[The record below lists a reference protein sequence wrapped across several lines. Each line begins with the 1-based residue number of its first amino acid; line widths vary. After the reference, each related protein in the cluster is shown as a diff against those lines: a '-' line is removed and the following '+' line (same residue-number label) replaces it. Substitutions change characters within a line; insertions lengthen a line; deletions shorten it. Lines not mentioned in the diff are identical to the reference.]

1 MEKRMQLTDSRKIP
15 VRTVAASATGAV
27 TVGPIA
33 GACRGGRDGTGDCRC
48 LLREIHIRVALFAV
62 AVVALLIG
70 YHTLLFERAPAI
82 FNSPTEDMSFG
93 WYVPLFSLY
102 VVWTE
107 RRKIVESV
115 GPASIWGLFLIVPCA
130 FAGFL
135 GVRGAQIR
143 FEIVGLVGLLIG
155 LVWTMFGARTAR
167 QVLFPALFLLFCIP
181 LQSYLDIVTVHL
193 RLMAVSAAYEILK
206 GCGVDIVREGTMLFS
221 PSGAFSIDVADPCS
235 GLRSLF
241 AMMALTAGY
250 SYFTQPTW
258 FRRALLFALAMP
270 IAIVGNVVRVLSIV
284 TVAATCSSDFA
295 TGFYHDYS
303 GYVVFLVAV
312 FLMVAT
318 GGLIT
323 KGAERCAMS

>member
-1 MEKRMQLTDSRKIP
+1 MI
-15 VRTVAASATGAV
+15 
-27 TVGPIA
+27 
-33 GACRGGRDGTGDCRC
+33 
-48 LLREIHIRVALFAV
+48 REIHIRVALFAV
-62 AVVALLIG
+62 ALAALLLG
-70 YHTLLFERAPAI
+70 YHTLLLNRAPAL
-82 FNSPTEDMSFG
+82 FASPTEDMSFG

-115 GPASIWGLFLIVPCA
+115 GMSSLWGIPLILLCA
-130 FAGFL
+130 FVGLL
-135 GVRGAQIR
+135 GVRGAQVR
-143 FEIVGLVGLLIG
+143 FEIVGFVGLLIG

-167 QVLFPALFLLFCIP
+167 QILFPALFLLFCIP

-193 RLMAVSAAYEILK
+193 RLLAVSIASEVLK
-206 GCGVDIVREGTMLFS
+206 GCGVEIVREGTMLFS
-221 PSGAFSIDVADPCS
+221 PTGAFSIDVADPCS
-235 GLRSLF
+235 GLRSVF

-250 SYFTQPTW
+250 AYFTQPTW
-258 FRRALLFALAMP
+258 IRRGLLFALSIP
-270 IAIVGNVVRVLSIV
+270 IAVLGNVVRVLSIV
-284 TVAATCSSDFA
+284 AVAATCSSDFA

-323 KGAERCAMS
+323 RGAERCAMS

>member
-1 MEKRMQLTDSRKIP
+1 MIKE
-15 VRTVAASATGAV
+15 V
-27 TVGPIA
+27 
-33 GACRGGRDGTGDCRC
+33 
-48 LLREIHIRVALFAV
+48 HIRIALFA
-62 AVVALLIG
+62 AALVALLIG
-70 YHTLLFERAPAI
+70 YHTLLLVHAPNVFSLQEA
-82 FNSPTEDMSFG
+82 DMSYG
-93 WYVPLFSLY
+93 WYVPIFSLY

-115 GPASIWGLFLIVPCA
+115 GPSSLWGLFLILPCA
-130 FAGFL
+130 FVGFL
-135 GVRGAQIR
+135 GVRGEQVR
-143 FEIVGLVGLLIG
+143 FEIIGFVGLLIG
-155 LVWTMFGARTAR
+155 LVWTMFGTRTAR
-167 QVLFPALFLLFCIP
+167 QILFPALFLLFCIP

-193 RLMAVSAAYEILK
+193 RLMAVSVAFEILK
-206 GCGVDIVREGTMLFS
+206 GCGVEIVREGTMLFS
-221 PSGAFSIDVADPCS
+221 PTGAFSIDVADPCS

-258 FRRALLFALAMP
+258 IRRGLLFALSIP

-284 TVAATCSSDFA
+284 AIAATCSSDFA

-323 KGAERCAMS
+323 KGAEKCAMS